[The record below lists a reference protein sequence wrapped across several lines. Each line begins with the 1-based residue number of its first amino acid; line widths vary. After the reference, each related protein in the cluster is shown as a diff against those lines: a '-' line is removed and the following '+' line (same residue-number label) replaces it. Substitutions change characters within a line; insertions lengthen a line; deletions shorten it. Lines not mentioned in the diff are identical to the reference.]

1 MAADTLFVCS
11 MATWLRVCRSVIIVK
26 AQPEMQGLG
35 SAQAD
40 HPAVEVVRA
49 RMRDG
54 SRPGQRGDGFKV
66 GLVVEGG
73 GMRGVVTGAALQ
85 AMHDLGLR

>member
-1 MAADTLFVCS
+1 MSGSPLWLPTHLRARCTDTTLN
-11 MATWLRVCRSVIIVK
+11 MQWLT
-26 AQPEMQGLG
+26 

-54 SRPGQRGDGFKV
+54 SRPGRRRDGFKV

-73 GMRGVVTGAALQ
+73 GMRGIVTGAALQ